1 MARVRSAYGITVLA
15 LVAAYFALAP
25 IRHLLV
31 AFIGVLAIGAV
42 EYGVHRLRPQRA
54 GAWHLV
60 AATLALLA
68 TGDVIF
74 VILDSTAP
82 EPVPY
87 PSVPDV
93 FYLAAYLPLT
103 AGLFWLGRPVSPKRD
118 ETTLIDSA
126 SFTLAGSLVLW
137 ILVVRPAVE
146 AQVLGVVG
154 RIAAVG
160 AWVGYIAVFSASLR
174 VILSWRRNMSVAR
187 LGLAVLAFLVA
198 EVFYGRQVVHGTW
211 SSGTLVD
218 LGYFAFTGLC
228 GAAALHPSMR
238 DVSSPA
244 HTRHNL
250 GPVRLTLIAAGL
262 LVAPTVLLV
271 EVSQG
276 DVTTGVAIA
285 VVSVLVS
292 GLMLARLSMTGRAYQ
307 RRATREHAAR
317 VASQA
322 MVTATTSDDVVAGT
336 RAALRRALA
345 SGTTA
350 QAELIRPYDGGPQP
364 LRPVPDSPDLGEIV
378 IPLAGANAA
387 LLVRAPLD
395 ELAELHELLG
405 SLADQAALALA
416 RIDLIERSRV
426 EEREQYFRT
435 LVLTSTDVIL
445 ISRRGWIDY
454 ATPSAR
460 AMFGREVV
468 GMRFDDLVR
477 PASDPAHPE
486 QPVMRVDA
494 DGRQHWP
501 DTVLDGAEGVVQRPD
516 GPELTVLIQRR
527 DLSNDPTVRGVVTTL
542 RDITEERALKR
553 DLAYRASHDEMTGL
567 ANSRAWREEVLAEG
581 ERRRPPGEGL
591 GVIFIDLDNFKQIND
606 TYGHPVGDQV
616 LAEVAERIRS
626 VLRAGDVAARVGGD
640 EFAVLLR
647 GLSSVE
653 DARAVAQRLAE
664 VLAEPA
670 TVESMRAECQ
680 ASIGLAYTQGPDDV
694 TALVRHA
701 DTALYAAK
709 DQGKGRWVEY
719 NPEQRSPAR
728 MTHGG

>member
-1 MARVRSAYGITVLA
+1 MARVRSAYGIGVLA
-15 LVAAYFALAP
+15 LVVAYFAIAP
-25 IRHLLV
+25 ARPLLV
-31 AFIGVLAIGAV
+31 ALIGLLAVGAV
-42 EYGVHRLRPQRA
+42 EYGVRRLRPERA
-54 GAWHLV
+54 GAWRLV
-60 AATLALLA
+60 ALTLALLA
-68 TGDVIF
+68 VGDVAF
-74 VILDSTAP
+74 VIQDNGAP

-87 PSVPDV
+87 PSLPDV

-103 AGLFWLGRPVSPKRD
+103 VGLFWLGRPISPNRD
-118 ETTLIDSA
+118 ETTLIDSV
-126 SFTLAGSLVLW
+126 SLTLAGSLVVW
-137 ILVVRPAVE
+137 IVVVRPAVE
-146 AQVLGVVG
+146 AQALSTMA

-160 AWVGYIAVFSASLR
+160 AWVGYIAVFSASVR

-198 EVFYGRQVVHGTW
+198 EMFYGRQVVHGTW
-211 SSGTLVD
+211 TAGTVVD

-250 GPVRLTLIAAGL
+250 GPIRLTLIAAGL
-262 LVAPTVLLV
+262 LVAPTALLV

-276 DVTTGVAIA
+276 AVTTGVAIA
-285 VVSVLVS
+285 AVSVLVS

-317 VASQA
+317 LASQA
-322 MVTATTSDDVVAGT
+322 MVTATTPEDVVAGT

-345 SGTTA
+345 NGATA
-350 QAELIRPYDGGPQP
+350 QVALIQPDDRGPQA
-364 LRPVPDSPDLGEIV
+364 LRPVPGSADLGEIA
-378 IPLAGANAA
+378 IPLAGSDAA
-387 LLVRAPLD
+387 LLVRAPLY
-395 ELAELHELLG
+395 ELAELRELLG
-405 SLADQAALALA
+405 SLADQAALAMA
-416 RIDLIERSRV
+416 RIDLIERSRA
-426 EEREQYFRT
+426 EERERYFRT

-460 AMFGREVV
+460 AMFGREAV
-468 GMRFDDLVR
+468 GARFDDLVR

-486 QPVMRVDA
+486 QPAMRVDA
-494 DGRQHWP
+494 DGRRHWP
-501 DTVLDGAEGVVQRPD
+501 DTVLDGAEGVVRRPD
-516 GPELTVLIQRR
+516 GSELTVLVHRR
-527 DLSNDPTVRGVVTTL
+527 DLSGDPTVRGVVTTL

-567 ANSRAWREEVLAEG
+567 ANSRAWREEVSAEG

-591 GVIFIDLDNFKQIND
+591 AVIFIDLDNFKQIND
-606 TYGHPVGDQV
+606 RHGHPVGDQV
-616 LAEVAERIRS
+616 LAEVARRIRT
-626 VLRAGDVAARVGGD
+626 VLRTGDIAARVGGD

-664 VLAEPA
+664 ALAEPA
-670 TVESMRAECQ
+670 TVESVRTECQ
-680 ASIGLAYTQGPDDV
+680 ASIGLAYTRGPDDV

-709 DQGKGRWVEY
+709 SQGKGRWAEY
-719 NPEQRSPAR
+719 SPQQRRPAR
-728 MTHGG
+728 TTHGG